1 MGKLTTMKT
10 TLIEASPLKKRK
22 RNVIRFEYCPVYR
35 RGTLLFI
42 DFKLKQ
48 SSMVIN
54 DSNNTS
60 KPFSISQFIKI
71 AAALILFFIS
81 IDMYATHLNDVQQA
95 ITLEREITPLI
106 IDFPHLNTDLSDSRL
121 VYNILSTYL
130 FR

>member
-1 MGKLTTMKT
+1 MGKLTTTKT

-35 RGTLLFI
+35 RGTLIYI

-48 SSMVIN
+48 SCMAIN

-71 AAALILFFIS
+71 AVALILFFLCSELFFTYRSVACI
-81 IDMYATHLNDVQQA
+81 AT
-95 ITLEREITPLI
+95 
-106 IDFPHLNTDLSDSRL
+106 
-121 VYNILSTYL
+121 
-130 FR
+130 

>member
-1 MGKLTTMKT
+1 MGKLTTMET

-81 IDMYATHLNDVQQA
+81 IDMYATHLNDIQQA

>member
-1 MGKLTTMKT
+1 MGKLTTTKT

-35 RGTLLFI
+35 RGTLIYI

-48 SSMVIN
+48 SCMAIN

-71 AAALILFFIS
+71 AVALILFFLS
-81 IDMYATHLNDVQQA
+81 IDMYATHLNDIQQA

>member
-1 MGKLTTMKT
+1 MGKLTTTKT

-81 IDMYATHLNDVQQA
+81 IDMYATHLNDIQQA

>member
-1 MGKLTTMKT
+1 MGKLTTMET

-60 KPFSISQFIKI
+60 KPFSISQFIQI

-81 IDMYATHLNDVQQA
+81 IDMYATHLNDIQQA